1 VNIAIPVAMIIG
13 AAIALGIIVDS
24 WLD

>member
-1 VNIAIPVAMIIG
+1 VQIAAAVAMILC
-13 AAIALGIIVDS
+13 AAVALGIIVDS